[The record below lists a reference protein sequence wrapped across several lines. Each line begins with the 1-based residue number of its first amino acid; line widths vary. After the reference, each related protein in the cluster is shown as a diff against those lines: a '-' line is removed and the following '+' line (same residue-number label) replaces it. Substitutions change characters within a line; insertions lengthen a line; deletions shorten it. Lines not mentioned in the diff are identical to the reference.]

1 METYMRK
8 TRKGVTLVELVM
20 YVAILGM
27 IIFAISAFTG
37 EFARL
42 YTANR
47 AYRDLATNGQA
58 VFDTL
63 AFQLFHGE
71 QVYDA
76 TSLFDN
82 AQGQLSIRT
91 EMNPAQD
98 ESVAYV
104 DYWLGNDRVW
114 EKTEGGSPRALTNDR
129 VRVTTLFFRKFL
141 SGPAEGVEVEATLEA
156 PPRFS
161 SVKPAMTFTRF
172 LLLRQR

>member
-1 METYMRK
+1 MKAHMRETRN
-8 TRKGVTLVELVM
+8 GVTLVELVV

-27 IIFAISAFTG
+27 IIFAMGAFTG
-37 EFARL
+37 EFVRL

-58 VFDTL
+58 ALDTL

-91 EMNPAQD
+91 KGNPPYD
-98 ESVAYV
+98 ESVTYM
-104 DYWLGNDRVW
+104 DYWLSNDRVW
-114 EKTEGGSPRALTNDR
+114 EKAEGVSARALTNDR
-129 VRVTTLFFRKFL
+129 VRVTSLFFRKFL

-156 PPRFS
+156 PTRFS
-161 SVKPAMTFTRF
+161 SVKPTMTFTRF

>member
-1 METYMRK
+1 MEAHMREM
-8 TRKGVTLVELVM
+8 RGGVTLIELVV

-27 IIFAISAFTG
+27 IIFALSAFTS

-91 EMNPAQD
+91 NMNPAQD

-104 DYWLGNDRVW
+104 DYWLSNDRVW
-114 EKTEGGSPRALTNDR
+114 EKGEGASARALTNDR
-129 VRVTTLFFRKFL
+129 VRVPTLFSRKFL
-141 SGPAEGVEVEATLEA
+141 SGPAEGIEVEATLEA
-156 PPRFS
+156 PTRFS
-161 SVKPAMTFTRF
+161 SVRPAMTFTRF
-172 LLLRQR
+172 VVLRQR

>member
-1 METYMRK
+1 MEAHMRE
-8 TRKGVTLVELVM
+8 TRNGVTLVELVV

-27 IIFAISAFTG
+27 IIFAMGAFTS
-37 EFARL
+37 EFVRL

-91 EMNPAQD
+91 TMNPAQD

-104 DYWLGNDRVW
+104 DYWLSNDRVW
-114 EKTEGGSPRALTNDR
+114 EKAEGAPARALT
-129 VRVTTLFFRKFL
+129 
-141 SGPAEGVEVEATLEA
+141 
-156 PPRFS
+156 
-161 SVKPAMTFTRF
+161 
-172 LLLRQR
+172 

>member
-1 METYMRK
+1 MQAHMREM
-8 TRKGVTLVELVM
+8 RRGVTLIELVV

-91 EMNPAQD
+91 KGNPPYD
-98 ESVAYV
+98 ESVTYM
-104 DYWLGNDRVW
+104 DYWLSNDRVW
-114 EKTEGGSPRALTNDR
+114 EKAEGVSASALTNGR
-129 VRVTTLFFRKFL
+129 VRVGSLFFRKFL
-141 SGPAEGVEVEATLEA
+141 SGPAEGFEVEATLEA
-156 PPRFS
+156 PTRFS
-161 SVKPAMTFTRF
+161 NVKPTMTFTRF